1 MNAYQNTTMLLVAL
15 VGLAGC
21 QSTSCGPGC
30 GTSNDCSPGGYVPGH
45 DENCVVPRPL
55 GSSVRAHFDMQ
66 IQGAAGSDFVI
77 SQHEWYQGGESLG
90 PDGRRHVAE
99 LAQRMQTEQ
108 HPIVLEPAE
117 PDLKVSPNIETAIQ
131 MARAR
136 DQNRRMAV
144 IQQLAASGSIGVD
157 SRVIVAYPQAEGLRG
172 DESIRVFQSLSRG
185 GGNFG
190 GGGGNG
196 NGGGG
201 FGGGGG
207 GGFGGGSG
215 GGFGGGGGTF

>member
-1 MNAYQNTTMLLVAL
+1 MNTQQIATLLSVAIL
-15 VGLAGC
+15 GFVGC

-30 GTSNDCSPGGYVPGH
+30 ATSHACPPDEYYSGGDP
-45 DENCVVPRPL
+45 NCVVPRAL
-55 GSSVRAHFDMQ
+55 GSSVRTHFEMQ
-66 IQGAAGSDFVI
+66 RQGAARSDFVI
-77 SQHEWYQGGESLG
+77 NLHEWYQGGAALG

-99 LAQRMQTEQ
+99 LAGRMQTEQ
-108 HPIVLEPAE
+108 YPVVLEPAE

-131 MARAR
+131 LARAT

-144 IQQLAASGSIGVD
+144 IQQLAASGTVGAD

-172 DESIRVFQSLSRG
+172 DESVRVFQRLNRRSG
-185 GGNFG
+185 GGLGGG

-207 GGFGGGSG
+207 GM
-215 GGFGGGGGTF
+215 GFGGGGGGNF

>member
-1 MNAYQNTTMLLVAL
+1 
-15 VGLAGC
+15 
-21 QSTSCGPGC
+21 
-30 GTSNDCSPGGYVPGH
+30 
-45 DENCVVPRPL
+45 
-55 GSSVRAHFDMQ
+55 MQ

-207 GGFGGGSG
+207 GGFGGGGG
-215 GGFGGGGGTF
+215 GGFGGGGGIF

>member
-1 MNAYQNTTMLLVAL
+1 
-15 VGLAGC
+15 
-21 QSTSCGPGC
+21 
-30 GTSNDCSPGGYVPGH
+30 
-45 DENCVVPRPL
+45 
-55 GSSVRAHFDMQ
+55 MQ
-66 IQGAAGSDFVI
+66 RQGAGASDFVI
-77 SQHEWYQGGESLG
+77 HQHEWYQGGEALG

-108 HPIVLEPAE
+108 YPVVLEPAE

-136 DQNRRMAV
+136 DQNRRMVV

-157 SRVIVAYPQAEGLRG
+157 SRVIVAYPQAEGLSG
-172 DESIRVFQSLSRG
+172 DEATRVFQSLSRG

-196 NGGGG
+196 GGGFGGGGGGLGGGGG

-207 GGFGGGSG
+207 G
-215 GGFGGGGGTF
+215 FGGGGGNF